1 MTLILRAFRSE
12 WVKLQRRTLLI
23 GTYAALMIIAA
34 FFTVLVFARAG
45 HPSSGD
51 RDRFVSLAELAQPG
65 GLVLGLNRAAVL
77 LGIVAFGVAAAQMA
91 SEFSLGTI
99 RQLLV
104 RQPRRPTLIA
114 GKHLATLTFL
124 AGAAAV
130 AMISAG
136 IAAIVMAHV
145 RHISTSAWGSTAGL
159 VDLGHSVGNIALA
172 TVGYATL
179 GLIVGLVL
187 RSPVMSVMFGL
198 VYLLIID
205 NVLSAVVSGASRWL
219 PGQLLNTVASGGDST
234 TNFGTALLTIT
245 VYLAVSL
252 AVTVALFARS
262 DVTS

>member
-12 WVKLQRRTLLI
+12 WVKLRRRTLLI
-23 GTYAALMIIAA
+23 GTYAALSAIAA

-45 HPSSGD
+45 QPSGGD
-51 RDRFVSLAELAQPG
+51 RDRFVSLAELSQPD

-91 SEFSLGTI
+91 SEFSLGAI

-104 RQPRRPTLIA
+104 RQPRRSTLIA

-124 AGAAAV
+124 AGAV
-130 AMISAG
+130 VVTVISAG
-136 IAAIVMAHV
+136 IAAVVMAHV
-145 RHISTSAWGSTAGL
+145 RHISTSAWSSSTGL
-159 VDLGHSVGNIALA
+159 ADIGRSVGDIALA
-172 TVGYATL
+172 TAGYATL
-179 GLIVGLVL
+179 GMIVGLVL

-198 VYLLIID
+198 VYLLMLE
-205 NVLSAVVSGASRWL
+205 NVLSAVVSGSSRWL

-234 TNFGTALLTIT
+234 THFSTALLTAAA
-245 VYLAVSL
+245 YLVVSVAISL
-252 AVTVALFARS
+252 AWFARS

>member
-1 MTLILRAFRSE
+1 MTMILRAFRSE

-23 GTYAALMIIAA
+23 GTYAALLAIAA
-34 FFTVLVFARAG
+34 FVTVLVFARAG
-45 HPSSGD
+45 HPSNGD

-65 GLVLGLNRAAVL
+65 GLVHGLNRAAVL

-104 RQPRRPTLIA
+104 RQPRRSTLIA

-124 AGAAAV
+124 AGAVVV
-130 AMISAG
+130 AMVSAG

-145 RHISTSAWGSTAGL
+145 RHISTSAWSSSIGL
-159 VDLGHSVGNIALA
+159 ADLGRSVGDIALA
-172 TVGYATL
+172 TAGYATL
-179 GLIVGLVL
+179 GMIVGLVL

-198 VYLLIID
+198 VYLLIIE
-205 NVLSAVVSGASRWL
+205 NVFSAVVSGASRWL
-219 PGQLLNTVASGGDST
+219 PGQLLNTVASGGDGT
-234 TNFGTALLTIT
+234 THFATALTTIA
-245 VYLAVSL
+245 VYLAISVAVS
-252 AVTVALFARS
+252 VALFARS